1 VSYLLNKILRVSIKV
16 LVGLNKC
23 GQLGANFFDVLLDV
37 RTTTTRTH
45 QNNEKNQKGQ
55 DDNCANPNADE
66 DEEENGLS
74 LVLSQR
80 AYQRRYINRVIRMG
94 ASANRGDC
102 ILFNEVDVVSQF
114 VVVLQISDKWC
125 D

>member
-1 VSYLLNKILRVSIKV
+1 MRVSIKE
-16 LVGLNKC
+16 LVGLNE
-23 GQLGANFFDVLLDV
+23 GSHLGASFYKVHFKVL
-37 RTTTTRTH
+37 TTTASTH
-45 QNNEKNQKGQ
+45 QNDDKDQKGQ
-55 DDNCANPNADE
+55 NDNCANPNANE

-80 AYQRRYINRVIRMG
+80 AYQLRAINRVIRMG